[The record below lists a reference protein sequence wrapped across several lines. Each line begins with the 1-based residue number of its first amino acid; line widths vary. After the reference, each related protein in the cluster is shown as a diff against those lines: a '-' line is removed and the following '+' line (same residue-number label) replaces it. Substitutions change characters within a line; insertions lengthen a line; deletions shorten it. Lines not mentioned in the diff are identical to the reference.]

1 MCIPI
6 HGESRTGKTTILD
19 ELSNAYPPV
28 RHDEGLEVPVLQ
40 VSTPSEPTVMG
51 LVELMLSALG
61 DPRFYIGTKT
71 RKTNRLIKL
80 LKAANTRVVSIDEFQ
95 HFVDKSSFK
104 VLHHVADWLKVLVDQ
119 AKVGLIV
126 AGLPR
131 CQAVIEQNE
140 QLRGRFLAPVK
151 MPRFDWTD
159 EESRSQFVA
168 VLASFQ
174 ESIDRFFDVPRF
186 DTANLAFRIYVGCG
200 GLVGYVAKFL
210 DQLVWN
216 AAESGTKAIMLA
228 DFHAAHA
235 EAVWKDEAKCHG
247 PSPFSEE
254 FDADP
259 KKEAT
264 LAVARQVGIE
274 SDGAEK
280 TPKKVPSS
288 KPQTMNEV
296 LRT

>member
-1 MCIPI
+1 M
-6 HGESRTGKTTILD
+6 ERK
-19 ELSNAYPPV
+19 
-28 RHDEGLEVPVLQ
+28 LE
-40 VSTPSEPTVMG
+40 
-51 LVELMLSALG
+51 
-61 DPRFYIGTKT
+61 
-71 RKTNRLIKL
+71 KTNRLIRL

-131 CQAVIEQNE
+131 CHAVIEQNE

-151 MPRFDWTD
+151 MPRFNWTD
-159 EESRSQFVA
+159 EVSRSQFVA
-168 VLASFQ
+168 VLASFH
-174 ESIDRFFDVPRF
+174 ESISRFFDLPRF
-186 DTANLAFRIYVGCG
+186 DTTNMAFRIYVGCG

-216 AAESGTKAIMLA
+216 AAESGTTAIMLA
-228 DFHAAHA
+228 DFHTAHA
-235 EAVWKDEAKCHG
+235 EAVWRDEGKCHG
-247 PSPFSEE
+247 PSPFSKE

-259 KKEAT
+259 EKEAT
-264 LAVARQVGIE
+264 LAIAQQVGLESNQIE
-274 SDGAEK
+274 AA
-280 TPKKVPSS
+280 PKNASVP
-288 KPQTMNEV
+288 KPHSMNEV